1 MASEGDE
8 SFKLGSGQSVES
20 PSVAPQQPDQGT
32 AAAGPASDMND
43 GPEARRDAM
52 EVDKELSTETQG
64 VDAAA
69 ATTAATATTAT
80 TSTSADADNGQLGT
94 PSTSTMPAA
103 DAVPSQ
109 MDAEPGSGPSL
120 EQSLLVVTAP
130 YETGLVQ
137 HAAAGI
143 EAGPGQ
149 QDLISGPLT
158 SIPGEMLGV
167 HLQDTAIEGG
177 EALGPQQHVLAP
189 DQYAAVGVN
198 GTMPSMLASSTI
210 PLEEDASGDLST
222 SSNETLTL
230 TSTVSRGNYHQ
241 CGSARRVKV
250 YELQGEIWH
259 DRGTGYCAGVYDE
272 TVDEALLVAR
282 KEDKCQFLD
291 GVDIQSDLDDDE
303 AGMADLGGEGLG
315 HREGGV
321 KERPCQFVV
330 VVSENLETEDVLL
343 ASKVVREE
351 VYQRQQET
359 LVVWTEPGGADM
371 ALSFQEP
378 EGCNEVWEFLTE
390 VQKHFARLAEEAL
403 SDSPPTTPNQQPMTG
418 ALGVSGSGFGMDSFV
433 SHDGSFVGLPD
444 PELGNLDAIEMTLKD
459 AATRSPF
466 MREKVAIWLLR
477 EHYIK
482 KLIPVFEDAEE
493 LEALPSLHLLCLI
506 MQTILMLN
514 DNVIFE
520 YVLQDEVFLGV
531 VGMLEYDPEFP
542 RLKAS
547 YRDYLRDRAQF
558 KQVVEIA
565 DPMIVAKIHQTYR
578 LLYLKDVILAR
589 VLDDPTFSILNSFV
603 FFHQSDIVN
612 YCGQNE
618 AFLGQLF
625 GLLGSPDESD
635 ERKSEGVLF
644 LQQLCGMGKQIQ
656 LPARL
661 ALYRTLSERG
671 LLKVVQ
677 YALERLDQHIRNA
690 AAEILMTI
698 IEYDANGVRSHV
710 VAQVDQGERPL
721 ISMLID
727 LLHAEEDLGLKAQ
740 MAEAMRIIFDVG
752 EGGPMA
758 AQAQLLGSVVNSK
771 IKADSDRDRFLTWI
785 YETEIARL
793 CSPFNSL
800 PDVRVLSK
808 GEKLAPQPRARS
820 ALYGHL
826 CDLLCYMIVHHTFR
840 SQYFVLTSEISK
852 KVGSLLHSKEKH
864 IRLSALRFF
873 KHCLASNNQFTNRH
887 FIKIELFSTILGLVE
902 SEADR
907 NNLVCSACLDFFELM
922 RKANMK
928 QLINHCME
936 RHGARMR
943 QLASSPNVGACFSA
957 IVSQWEKNVEPAVA
971 SSDDT
976 ATAQAQAEEKA
987 RQQRD
992 LARRGATRT
1001 DMDSDEESYFNTADD
1016 EEDQGSSSTS
1026 SASAP
1031 TSSNVIGLV
1040 PYDDDDDDDDDGGAA
1055 AGAEASAPSPREQ
1068 QTPPKLSEKRRRED
1082 EEEEEDMVGRL
1093 AKRKNGKQKTKQ
1105 KRGSGNEGD
1114 DGCDDGTQEPGGFI
1128 RSVANTIS
1136 STFGVGSN
1144 GGSGRGKGKNGGGS
1158 ASPSGTSSGSPS
1170 PSAARSGSRSAGS
1183 TPTKGP
1189 GTKAEA
1195 GGTPSSSSDPGA
1207 SPNRRGKDAGGK
1219 KENGHAG
1226 VGGIKKISLGLS
1238 TSSKKMAAQSSPDGS
1253 DATVGSKK

>member
-1 MASEGDE
+1 MGWEGDE
-8 SFKLGSGQSVES
+8 HFPAEARKAEGAVLAHAERHEGSPE
-20 PSVAPQQPDQGT
+20 PAT
-32 AAAGPASDMND
+32 AAATGEGQDTSKDAS
-43 GPEARRDAM
+43 
-52 EVDKELSTETQG
+52 EVDRVLGSEAEGGGAQEGEFGASAAGPPLGATSSDALEVTDAQRGASPMADGSE
-64 VDAAA
+64 AAA
-69 ATTAATATTAT
+69 AAAALPQPMLATT
-80 TSTSADADNGQLGT
+80 TSSE
-94 PSTSTMPAA
+94 
-103 DAVPSQ
+103 V
-109 MDAEPGSGPSL
+109 
-120 EQSLLVVTAP
+120 
-130 YETGLVQ
+130 GLVQ
-137 HAAAGI
+137 PHTASTPQQMQGVVSGPMSSAADGLVGVTLHGTGEADLRAQHDDTSPRQQALELDEYAAAG
-143 EAGPGQ
+143 
-149 QDLISGPLT
+149 
-158 SIPGEMLGV
+158 
-167 HLQDTAIEGG
+167 
-177 EALGPQQHVLAP
+177 
-189 DQYAAVGVN
+189 N

-210 PLEEDASGDLST
+210 PLEEDALGDLST
-222 SSNETLTL
+222 SSSETLTL

-250 YELQGEIWH
+250 YELKGENWY

-291 GVDIQSDLDDDE
+291 GVDIQGDLDDD
-303 AGMADLGGEGLG
+303 GSLDSLDGDGL
-315 HREGGV
+315 

-330 VVSENLETEDVLL
+330 VVSENLDTDDVLL

-390 VQKHFARLAEEAL
+390 VQKHFARLAEEAMV
-403 SDSPPTTPNQQPMTG
+403 SMPPPKPNPQMPPG
-418 ALGVSGSGFGMDSFV
+418 ALGVSGSSFSMESFV
-433 SHDGSFVGLPD
+433 SHDGHFVGLPD
-444 PELGNLDAIEMTLKD
+444 PELRNLDAIEMMLKE
-459 AATRSPF
+459 AATRSPV

-520 YVLQDEVFLGV
+520 YVLQDDIFLGV

-547 YRDYLRDRAQF
+547 YRDYLRDRARF

-618 AFLGQLF
+618 AFLSQLF
-625 GLLGSPDESD
+625 GLLGSPEESD

-644 LQQLCGMGKQIQ
+644 LQQLCAMGKQIQ

-661 ALYRTLSERG
+661 ALFRTLTERG
-671 LLKVVQ
+671 LLQVVQ
-677 YALERLDQHIRNA
+677 FALDRLDQHVRNA

-710 VAQVDQGERPL
+710 VGQVDHGERPL

-727 LLHAEEDLGLKAQ
+727 LLHSEQDLGLKAQ

-758 AQAQLLGSVVNSK
+758 AQAQLMGSVVNSK
-771 IKADSDRDRFLTWI
+771 VKADSDRFLTWI
-785 YETEIARL
+785 YEAEIGRL
-793 CSPFNSL
+793 CSPFNAL

-808 GEKLAPQPRARS
+808 GEKLPSQPRPRS
-820 ALYGHL
+820 ALYSHL

-840 SQYFVLTSEISK
+840 SQYFILTSEISK
-852 KVGSLLHSKEKH
+852 KVGSLLHSREKH

-902 SEADR
+902 SEAER
-907 NNLVCSACLDFFELM
+907 NNLICSACLDFFEQM

-936 RHGARMR
+936 RHGPRLR
-943 QLASSPNVGACFSA
+943 HLANSPHVGACFSA
-957 IVSQWEKNVEPAVA
+957 IVSQWEKSAEPVGAVP
-971 SSDDT
+971 DD
-976 ATAQAQAEEKA
+976 AAAAAQAQAEEKA

-992 LARRGATRT
+992 LARRGAVRT
-1001 DMDSDEESYFNTADD
+1001 DIDSDEESYFNTEDDD
-1016 EEDQGSSSTS
+1016 EEDTASHATNAPAPST
-1026 SASAP
+1026 
-1031 TSSNVIGLV
+1031 TTTMVGLV
-1040 PYDDDDDDDDDGGAA
+1040 PYEEDDDDVDVDVEADPKAA
-1055 AGAEASAPSPREQ
+1055 QVSTPGS
-1068 QTPPKLSEKRRRED
+1068 PPKLLEKRRREEE

-1093 AKRKNGKQKTKQ
+1093 AKRPHGKQKPQ
-1105 KRGSGNEGD
+1105 KADGD
-1114 DGCDDGTQEPGGFI
+1114 AAEADNGGDAPAPGGFI
-1128 RSVANTIS
+1128 RNVANTLS
-1136 STFGVGSN
+1136 STFGVGNNGRGRSN
-1144 GGSGRGKGKNGGGS
+1144 NSVGSGSSSPTAAESPTTGS
-1158 ASPSGTSSGSPS
+1158 ASIKGHKPKNNATGNVSSTTEVGGKGTSEGGK
-1170 PSAARSGSRSAGS
+1170 RGNGL
-1183 TPTKGP
+1183 
-1189 GTKAEA
+1189 
-1195 GGTPSSSSDPGA
+1195 GGTGT
-1207 SPNRRGKDAGGK
+1207 G
-1219 KENGHAG
+1219 
-1226 VGGIKKISLGLS
+1226 GGIKKISLGLS
-1238 TSSKKMAAQSSPDGS
+1238 SSSKKMAAQSSAADEG
-1253 DATVGSKK
+1253 TEEGGKRKK